1 MVSMSVAKAA
11 RAAALTLALATTGM
25 MSNAS
30 AVEQALMG
38 AWIQDR
44 AQCDEVFT
52 RTEKSVSFKKPI
64 KEFVQSFIISGS
76 QIQTPQASCRIKA
89 MKRSGD
95 RRILDLTCTTSVAVN
110 EMPVILAPSADGTL
124 RRFLNAED
132 TIGSIYKRCSL

>member
-1 MVSMSVAKAA
+1 MTVAEAA
-11 RAAALTLALATTGM
+11 RSTALALTLAIPGT

-30 AVEQALMG
+30 AVEQALTG

-52 RTEKSVSFKKPI
+52 RTGKSVSFKKPI
-64 KEFVQSFIISGS
+64 KEFAQSFIISGN
-76 QIQTPQASCRIKA
+76 QIRTPQASCRIKA

-95 RRILDLTCTTSVAVN
+95 RRILNLTCTTSVAVN
-110 EMPVILAPSADGTL
+110 EIPAILAPLADGTL

-132 TIGSIYKRCSL
+132 TIGRIYARCSL